1 MNGSLEGRMIGSLES
16 TKWWL
21 AAWRPQE
28 MMIAGDKYVWEKNLK
43 NSKTLR
49 STKRDTTSTSKNNPG
64 FPRKIGIARKQSEIS
79 ENLGLPENSQRL
91 ATPRSQPLGLVQP
104 NWRKMKD
111 VTRRRN
117 CSKDRYSRR
126 TQRIRNLMQCIFMF
140 CIVLQSCVYLYT
152 QFQNPPRL
160 VNCWIS
166 LKFTGK
172 TIKNTFTL
180 SQILIP

>member
-1 MNGSLEGRMIGSLES
+1 MKDDWQPGDHK
-16 TKWWL
+16 KWWSPEINMFG
-21 AAWRPQE
+21 R
-28 MMIAGDKYVWEKNLK
+28 KNLK
-43 NSKTLR
+43 TSKSLR
-49 STKRDTTSTSKNNPG
+49 STKRDTTSTSNNNPG
-64 FPRKIGIARKQSEIS
+64 LPRKIGIARKQSEIS

-91 ATPRSQPLGLVQP
+91 ATPRSQTLGSVQP
-104 NWRKMKD
+104 DWPKMKD

-117 CSKDRYSRR
+117 WSKDRYSRR
-126 TQRIRNLMQCIFMF
+126 TQRIRSLMQCIFMF